1 MKTIKKKYSD
11 LNVVINRINVVIGS
25 KETKV
30 QKKLQ
35 LFYEKALK
43 PHHDSLNSQIEEL
56 RLDNAATD
64 DKGILLIDE
73 KGGYK
78 FNKEGIKKLD
88 KDIKELTSKE
98 FDYQVIDVNNP
109 AGLEELTFLKDWTN
123 GIKFVKEEVEEEL

>member
-1 MKTIKKKYSD
+1 MKSIKKKYSD
-11 LNVVINRINVVIGS
+11 LNTVINRINVVIGS

-35 LFYEKALK
+35 LFYDKALK
-43 PHHDSLNSQIEEL
+43 PHHDSYTSQIEEL

-64 DKGILLIDE
+64 DKCILLVDD

-78 FNKEGIKKLD
+78 FNKEGVKKLD
-88 KDIKELTSKE
+88 KDIKELTEKE

-109 AGLEELTFLKDWTN
+109 IGLEELTFLKDWTN
-123 GIKFVKEEVEEEL
+123 GIKFVEEEVEEEL

>member
-43 PHHDSLNSQIEEL
+43 AHHDSYTAQIEEL

-64 DKGILLIDE
+64 DKGILLVDD

-88 KDIKELTSKE
+88 KDIKELTAKE

-123 GIKFVKEEVEEEL
+123 GIKFVEEEVEEEL

>member
-1 MKTIKKKYSD
+1 MKAIKKKYSD
-11 LNVVINRINVVIGS
+11 LNTVINRINVVIGS

-43 PHHDSLNSQIEEL
+43 PHHDSYTSQIEEL

-64 DKGILLIDE
+64 DKGILLVDD

-88 KDIKELTSKE
+88 KDIKELTTKE

-109 AGLEELTFLKDWTN
+109 IGLEELTFLKDWTN
-123 GIKFVKEEVEEEL
+123 GIKFVEEEEEVEL